1 MKLVVLDRDG
11 VINVDSR
18 DYIKSA
24 QEWQALPGSLDAIG
38 RLYRGGY
45 RVVVVTNQAGIARGK
60 LNAETLAAIHQ
71 KMLAHL
77 SQYGGVI
84 EAIFFCPH
92 APEDNCACRKP
103 KPGLLKE
110 LSRRLRTPMHGVPC
124 IGDKL
129 SDLEAARAV
138 GATPILVCTGHGQ
151 AHVDAKEVPPG
162 VTVYADL
169 RAAADALL
177 ASKSA
182 GARK

>member
-18 DYIKSA
+18 DYVKSE

-38 RLYRGGY
+38 RLYRSGY
-45 RVVVVTNQAGIARGK
+45 RIVVVTNQAGIAHGK
-60 LNAETLAAIHQ
+60 LNAEILAAIHQ

-92 APEDNCACRKP
+92 APEDHCNCRKP
-103 KPGLLKE
+103 KPGLLRE
-110 LSRRLRTPMHGVPC
+110 LSRRLRVRLHGVPC

-129 SDLEAARAV
+129 SDIEAALAV
-138 GATPILVCTGHGQ
+138 GASPILVRTGHGQ
-151 AHVDAKEVPPG
+151 AIVDAGEVPHG
-162 VTVYADL
+162 VPVYANL
-169 RAAADALL
+169 RAAVDAILSQGSA
-177 ASKSA
+177 AS
-182 GARK
+182 R

>member
-1 MKLVVLDRDG
+1 MKLVILDRDG

-18 DYIKSA
+18 DYIKSE

-38 RLYRGGY
+38 RLHRSGY
-45 RVVVVTNQAGIARGK
+45 RIVVVTNQAGIARGK

-92 APEDNCACRKP
+92 APEDNCNCRKP

-110 LSRRLRTPMHGVPC
+110 LARRLRIRLDGIPC
-124 IGDKL
+124 VGDKL
-129 SDLEAARAV
+129 SDIEAARAA
-138 GATPILVCTGHGQ
+138 GAAPILVRTGYGQ
-151 AHVDAKEVPPG
+151 AHVDAGEVPADVP
-162 VTVYADL
+162 VYADL
-169 RAAADALL
+169 RAFADDLL
-177 ASKSA
+177 ARAPGGK
-182 GARK
+182 R